1 VLNRGSPNRSDSNY
15 RSRSFVIRQLFWW
28 SAVNPNLSH
37 YCGTSS
43 YRLSVTACWINSC
56 VTAARPGIIRR
67 FSFKLLFFTC
77 WWWFG
82 TNFHSYTNTAM
93 SKIRLRLRQVLHSTL
108 RTENDP
114 YVTFVVKQQRKKA
127 FYRPGLLC
135 RGIMVYC
142 NLKNGLQETWN

>member
-56 VTAARPGIIRR
+56 VTAARPGIIR
-67 FSFKLLFFTC
+67 FSFKLFF
-77 WWWFG
+77 FYVLMMIRHKLSFIHEHG
-82 TNFHSYTNTAM
+82 NVENTVTLKASFTQYSQNRKWSLRYVR
-93 SKIRLRLRQVLHSTL
+93 SKTTAKESILQAWTALSWDYGVL
-108 RTENDP
+108 
-114 YVTFVVKQQRKKA
+114 
-127 FYRPGLLC
+127 
-135 RGIMVYC
+135 
-142 NLKNGLQETWN
+142 